1 VFFAL
6 AIGAILMIGGGLV
19 EIVYGIKAE
28 RKGLEGI
35 ATPLTAVRGDTTHAG
50 AATA

>member
-1 VFFAL
+1 MFFAL

-28 RKGLEGI
+28 RRGLEGI
-35 ATPLTAVRGDTTHAG
+35 APPLTAVQSDTTLTG
-50 AATA
+50 TANA